1 MLWRPEIVRP
11 TSRLD
16 GSPERRENCLIV
28 ASLLKQILKV
38 TAHILCQGKHDS
50 YANAHM
56 TSLLQ
61 LKYTFQEGGRTTQML
76 LSEEGDTLLTLF
88 GTQSGR
94 IR

>member
-1 MLWRPEIVRP
+1 M
-11 TSRLD
+11 
-16 GSPERRENCLIV
+16 

-38 TAHILCQGKHDS
+38 ATPMLSQASHDS
-50 YANAHM
+50 VVNVDT

-61 LKYTFQEGGRTTQML
+61 HKCTFQEGARTTQML
-76 LSEEGDTLLTLF
+76 PSEEGDTLLTLF